1 MELVASFGLGVGVG
15 FAIGAYVAIWMRL
28 LFYLS
33 TFFVFHSSSMRQ
45 LSPV

>member
-28 LFYLS
+28 L
-33 TFFVFHSSSMRQ
+33 
-45 LSPV
+45 